1 MRKPVAYADVTQ
13 VRKQGDGLST
23 RMNVII
29 GAAVAVGVIIGLLVI
44 KSVPCDGGANCNW
57 MS

>member
-44 KSVPCDGGANCNW
+44 KSVLSDGGANCN
-57 MS
+57 